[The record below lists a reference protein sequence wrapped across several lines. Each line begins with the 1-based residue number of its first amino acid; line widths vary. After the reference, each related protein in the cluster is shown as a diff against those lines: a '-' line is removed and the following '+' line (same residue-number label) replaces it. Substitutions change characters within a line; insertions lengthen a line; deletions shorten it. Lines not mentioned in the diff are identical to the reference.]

1 LWLLDGE
8 VLHTDSLGS
17 EQLVRPGELNVMTAD
32 RGIAHAE
39 QSPPRIVGRLH
50 GVQLW
55 VAQPDATRHGL
66 PGFEH
71 HPRLPIVELDH
82 GAATVLAGSLG
93 GHRSP
98 ATVATE
104 LLGADLALRGGRSS
118 LPLRPDFEHAVVPPG
133 PGRHRGRR
141 APRRGRAALTGT
153 GRDELALEASA
164 PARVLVVGGTL
175 FAEPV
180 LMWWNFVA
188 RTRSEVDDARSGW
201 EAGAD
206 SFGTVGSTLE
216 RIGAP
221 PTPWR

>member
-17 EQLVRPGELNVMTAD
+17 EQLVRPGELNVMTAG

-39 QSPPRIVGRLH
+39 QSPPGTVRRLH

-66 PGFEH
+66 PAFEH
-71 HPRLPIVELDH
+71 HPSLPIVELDH

-141 APRRGRAALTGT
+141 APRRGRAAVTGT

-164 PARVLVVGGTL
+164 PARVLVVGGTP

-201 EAGAD
+201 EVGAD
-206 SFGTVGSTLE
+206 RFGTVASTLE